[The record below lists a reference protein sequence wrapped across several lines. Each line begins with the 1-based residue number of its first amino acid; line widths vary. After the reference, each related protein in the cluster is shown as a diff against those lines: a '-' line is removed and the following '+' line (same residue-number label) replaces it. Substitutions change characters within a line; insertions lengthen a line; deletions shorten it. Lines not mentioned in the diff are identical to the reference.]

1 MIIYAHKKKRGRGL
15 VNNLLNRLPFE
26 LHIPGYQYCGPGT
39 KLAKRLARGDPGINP
54 LDSACKEH
62 DIAYSRNRENIQARN
77 EADKI
82 LAEKAWNRVKSKDAG
97 FGEKAAAYAVT
108 NTMKLKS
115 RFGMGLKRKK
125 KATLSSVIRAARKST
140 IKSKCSKSVIGTTL
154 DKARDEIKKVGGK
167 DNIQIPRVLPI
178 PKTGGI
184 LPLIP
189 LFAGLSAVGALA
201 GGAAGIAKA
210 VNDSK
215 AAKQQLEENKR
226 HNKTIESIA
235 MGKGLYLK
243 PYKQGFGL
251 YLKPWKGEGLTKK
264 KLLGSNFT

>member
-125 KATLSSVIRAARKST
+125 KATLSSIIRAARKST

-235 MGKGLYLK
+235 MGKRLHLK

-251 YLKPWKGEGLTKK
+251 YLKPW
-264 KLLGSNFT
+264 